1 MTFSFSQDETPN
13 KYKVRW
19 SFWGKKRYKYFIPLI
34 KVNFNG
40 SAHVFNIGIQ
50 ITIKLIRTSLK
61 TKIIPAIKSHGRDET
76 MTEPAFS

>member
-19 SFWGKKRYKYFIPLI
+19 SFWGKKSYKYFIPLI

-40 SAHVFNIGIQ
+40 RAHVFNI
-50 ITIKLIRTSLK
+50 
-61 TKIIPAIKSHGRDET
+61 
-76 MTEPAFS
+76 